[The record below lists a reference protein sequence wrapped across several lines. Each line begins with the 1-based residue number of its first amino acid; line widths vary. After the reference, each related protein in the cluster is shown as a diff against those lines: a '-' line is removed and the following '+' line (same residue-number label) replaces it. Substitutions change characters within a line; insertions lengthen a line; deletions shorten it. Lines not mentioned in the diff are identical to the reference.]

1 MSIKK
6 KKSKE
11 EEKKKKKKSSN
22 VQWKKEKKKKKGVK
36 KSNVD
41 EFIVYGHFRSKIM
54 HNFSLRFSLHF
65 GEKTFW

>member
-6 KKSKE
+6 KNQ
-11 EEKKKKKKSSN
+11 KK
-22 VQWKKEKKKKKGVK
+22 KKKKKGVK

-41 EFIVYGHFRSKIM
+41 EFIVHGHFRSKMM
-54 HNFSLRFSLHF
+54 HNFSLQFFLHF